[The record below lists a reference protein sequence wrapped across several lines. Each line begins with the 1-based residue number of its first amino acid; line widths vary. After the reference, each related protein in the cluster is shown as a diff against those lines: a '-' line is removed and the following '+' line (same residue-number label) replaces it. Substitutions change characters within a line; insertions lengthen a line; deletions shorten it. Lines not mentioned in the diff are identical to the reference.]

1 MLPDLS
7 SLRRGTHGGSGRLQY
22 EDRHRLIVRADAS
35 STPFAR
41 KIAAARHFGL
51 LGPRRAELTEL
62 AQEYLRPTEEG
73 AARKALRSAIYSVA
87 EYVKLAEQ
95 YENKRINQEM
105 LKNWFA
111 KRFFLQDQAA
121 AICARSFVQ
130 SLKFGGLIAADE
142 ILRGTEQLDNR
153 PGQKDQD
160 SPKHSKLDTNPG
172 LDPAEQ
178 RFVLPLDR
186 SGARK
191 FIAIS
196 PATITS
202 QELKRIQ
209 DWLSFQLIVED
220 QQAEV

>member
-1 MLPDLS
+1 VRIVIALQAREARVLKDLTPKD
-7 SLRRGTHGGSGRLQY
+7 GVW
-22 EDRHRLIVRADAS
+22 VRQI
-35 STPFAR
+35 FV
-41 KIAAARHFGL
+41 
-51 LGPRRAELTEL
+51 
-62 AQEYLRPTEEG
+62 
-73 AARKALRSAIYSVA
+73 SATVI
-87 EYVKLAEQ
+87 Q

-142 ILRGTEQLDNR
+142 ILRGMEPLDNR

-160 SPKHSKLDTNPG
+160 SANHSKLDTNTG
-172 LDPAEQ
+172 LDPGEQ

-196 PATITS
+196 PATVTS

-220 QQAEV
+220 PQAEI

>member
-87 EYVKLAEQ
+87 EYVKLIEQ

-105 LKNWFA
+105 LKNWIG
-111 KRFFLQDQAA
+111 KRLFFQY
-121 AICARSFVQ
+121 
-130 SLKFGGLIAADE
+130 
-142 ILRGTEQLDNR
+142 
-153 PGQKDQD
+153 
-160 SPKHSKLDTNPG
+160 
-172 LDPAEQ
+172 
-178 RFVLPLDR
+178 
-186 SGARK
+186 
-191 FIAIS
+191 
-196 PATITS
+196 
-202 QELKRIQ
+202 
-209 DWLSFQLIVED
+209 
-220 QQAEV
+220 